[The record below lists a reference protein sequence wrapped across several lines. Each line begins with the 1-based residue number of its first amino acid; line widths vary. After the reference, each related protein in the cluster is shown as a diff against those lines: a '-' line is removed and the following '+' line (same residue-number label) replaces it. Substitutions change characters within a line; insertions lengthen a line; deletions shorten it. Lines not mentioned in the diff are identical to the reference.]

1 MRKKKKMILIMWI
14 SLIPFLLLSGCD
26 SPKESLLE
34 HSGYEFEVFTKKD
47 ALTDTE
53 QVPVIEGKILENSSQ
68 DNEQQGSQ
76 NLIDEKSEVDSS
88 MIYVYICGQV
98 ANPGVY
104 QVSSEARVF
113 SVIQLAGGLT
123 EDADATLVNQAE
135 TLEDGQMIYIPAV
148 GEEVTAGMT
157 SMLQD
162 GHLQNAD
169 SGKVNI
175 NTANLEELMGL
186 PGIGEGK
193 AQSILQYRQEHG
205 SFQSIEEI
213 MNVEGIKEGTYSKFK
228 DQITI

>member
-1 MRKKKKMILIMWI
+1 MRKNKSIIIKMWI
-14 SLIPFLLLSGCD
+14 GLIPFVLVSGCG
-26 SPKESLLE
+26 SPKETILE
-34 HSGYEFEVFTKKD
+34 YSGHEVEVFTEMECET
-47 ALTDTE
+47 LEEETL
-53 QVPVIEGKILENSSQ
+53 VIEGQIQETQRQ
-68 DNEQQGSQ
+68 DTQPQDS
-76 NLIDEKSEVDSS
+76 NLSDAQ
-88 MIYVYICGQV
+88 IYVYICGQV
-98 ANPGVY
+98 VSPGVY
-104 QVSSEARVF
+104 QISSDARVF

-123 EDADATLVNQAE
+123 EAADATLVNQAQ

-148 GEEVTAGMT
+148 GEEITADMT
-157 SMLQD
+157 SVLQD
-162 GHLQNAD
+162 GHLQHTD

-175 NTANLEELMGL
+175 NTANLEDLMGL